1 MAPQNSSENPE
12 VISHRVGA
20 LERGS
25 EAILR
30 RMETVENN
38 IGARLDVMTAK
49 LDAAVLHMRTT
60 SCPQPGLCVT
70 LREQMGHLTEAG
82 KIEDAERTQ
91 LRRDIAELKTALEV
105 GRAGLKVTIFWV
117 GIMASALGAGASML
131 LPSLLRT
138 G

>member
-1 MAPQNSSENPE
+1 MAPQNSESPE
-12 VISHRVGA
+12 VILHRVGA
-20 LERGS
+20 LERGN

-30 RMETVENN
+30 RMETVENS
-38 IGARLDVMTAK
+38 IGTRLDLLSAK
-49 LDAAVLHMRTT
+49 LDAAVLHMRTN

-70 LREQMGHLTEAG
+70 LRESVNQLHESG
-82 KIEDAERTQ
+82 KTDDAERTQ